1 MVSMLWTAVVRAVA
15 VTTAALAVAVIV
27 TPLVAAR
34 AESGTAEAPL
44 GEVLGE
50 TERLQPVA
58 AAQPAPAETAPV
70 PAEALPATRASTL
83 SLRPTASE
91 GREAESLPA
100 RPLVAVIDVA
110 ANPAAELANGFALL
124 VKERLENRGHAV
136 YLIADGTEAA
146 DEPGAEAEPLRPDA
160 YVSLRAV
167 TADRQMGMEAWFCEV
182 EGSLSGRLA
191 DFVQEGALAGLAG
204 LQGAG
209 GAPGNGSLED
219 PEAFRCDVLLAGRAH
234 MPTVLLELPDAAL
247 DEPSA
252 RESTAQGIASGIDR
266 FFTRH
271 RATLLREGQRRSMEW
286 PAFGP
291 ITSYFGPSH
300 PLGIDIGQWQGHIL
314 AATDGE
320 VLFAGGDP
328 CCSYGLFVVIES
340 PEGIFTVYGH
350 LDSLIVRAGQRVRQ
364 GQPLGMVGCTGHC
377 SGPHL
382 HFEVIEGGVRRDP
395 LTYLP

>member
-1 MVSMLWTAVVRAVA
+1 MLSTLWTAAVRAVA
-15 VTTAALAVAVIV
+15 VVTAALAVCVIV

-34 AESGTAEAPL
+34 AESGPGAPPL

-50 TERLQPVA
+50 TEPLQPVP
-58 AAQPAPAETAPV
+58 AAQPAPAETVPV
-70 PAEALPATRASTL
+70 PDGALPATRASAL
-83 SLRPTASE
+83 SLRPSASE
-91 GREAESLPA
+91 GREVESLPA
-100 RPLVAVIDVA
+100 RPLVAVLDA
-110 ANPAAELANGFALL
+110 ADYEAAESVQGLALL
-124 VKERLENRGHAV
+124 VKERLEARGHDIYV
-136 YLIADGTEAA
+136 IAGGAEAGL
-146 DEPGAEAEPLRPDA
+146 GAEAEPLRPDA
-160 YVSLRAV
+160 YVSLRGVA
-167 TADRQMGMEAWFCEV
+167 AGRQMGMEAWFCEV

-191 DFVQEGALAGLAG
+191 NVMQEGAIAGLTG

-209 GAPGNGSLED
+209 GAPGDGSLED

-252 RESTAQGIASGIDR
+252 RESMARGIASGIDQ
-266 FFTRH
+266 FFAQH
-271 RATLLREGQRRSMEW
+271 RVSLLREGQRSRMQW

-291 ITSYFGPSH
+291 ITSHFGPSH
-300 PLGIDIGQWQGHIL
+300 PLGIDIGQSQGHIL

-340 PEGIFTVYGH
+340 PDGIFTVYGH
-350 LDSLIVRAGQRVRQ
+350 LDSIIVQGGETVRQ

-395 LTYLP
+395 FTYLP

>member
-15 VTTAALAVAVIV
+15 VATAALAVAVIV

-34 AESGTAEAPL
+34 AESGTAGPPL

-58 AAQPAPAETAPV
+58 AAQPAPAETVPV
-70 PAEALPATRASTL
+70 PAGALPATRASTL

-91 GREAESLPA
+91 EGEAESLPA

-110 ANPAAELANGFALL
+110 ANPAAELAEGFALL
-124 VKERLENRGHAV
+124 VKERLESRGHAV
-136 YLIADGTEAA
+136 YLIANGAEAA
-146 DEPGAEAEPLRPDA
+146 DGPGAGAEPLRPDA

-167 TADRQMGMEAWFCEV
+167 AADRQMGMEAWFCEV

-191 DFVQEGALAGLAG
+191 DFVQEGALAGLAA
-204 LQGAG
+204 LQGTS
-209 GAPGNGSLED
+209 APGDGSVED

-247 DEPSA
+247 SEPSV
-252 RESTAQGIASGIDR
+252 RESTGQGIAGAIDR
-266 FFTRH
+266 FFSRH
-271 RATLLREGQRRSMEW
+271 RTTLLREGQRRSMEW

-291 ITSYFGPSH
+291 ITSHFGPSH
-300 PLGIDIGQWQGHIL
+300 PLGIDIGQWEGHIL

-340 PEGIFTVYGH
+340 PAGIYTVYGH
-350 LDSLIVRAGQRVRQ
+350 LDSLIVRSGERVRQ
-364 GQPLGMVGCTGHC
+364 GQPLGIVGCTGHC